1 MQIIGGRFRGKKLV
15 APEGTDVVRPT
26 AARAREAVFNILLHG
41 LHGEG
46 FTLAGATVAD
56 LFCGTGALGLEALSR
71 GAQSATFVDRAPPA
85 LAALKRNIRA
95 LPLDQQ
101 TQIIAGDVLNLPRA
115 ITPFSLIFMD
125 PPYAETVVET
135 VLQNL
140 ATNGWVRT
148 GSIIVV
154 ETAASTH
161 HACVPDFQILKERRY
176 GKTMTRFLLYRP
188 ESHLTQ

>member
-41 LHGEG
+41 LHREG

-71 GAQSATFVDRAPPA
+71 GAQSATFVDRAPTA

-101 TQIIAGDVLNLPRA
+101 TQVIAGDVLNLPRA
-115 ITPFSLIFMD
+115 MAPFSLIFMD
-125 PPYAETVVET
+125 PPYAEAVAGT

-140 ATNGWVRT
+140 ATNGWVKT
-148 GSIIVV
+148 GSIVVV
-154 ETAASTH
+154 ETATSAH
-161 HACVPDFQILKERRY
+161 HAYVPDFQILKERRY
-176 GKTMTRFLLYRP
+176 GKAMTRFLLYRP
-188 ESHLTQ
+188 D